1 MSAEVRNFS
10 LEFPYRCKS
19 QLHQRRIIDL
29 LDFVFRPI
37 VPRRVGLEGTIKNS
51 RLRGRLNSDRGD
63 SAIFPHKRLRF
74 RLLEQSSTARNQKL
88 RSVATHDVVGESI
101 DSDGSMSWLYIG
113 ESPFDGGANNLGWIE
128 FRREL
133 PLNQAIVECPIVG
146 RALTR

>member
-63 SAIFPHKRLRF
+63 SAIFPHKRLGF
-74 RLLEQSSTARNQKL
+74 GLLEQSSTARNEEL
-88 RSVATHDVVGESI
+88 RSMATHDVVGESI
-101 DSDGSMSWLYIG
+101 DSGRKCVVDCISERGYLMMVG
-113 ESPFDGGANNLGWIE
+113 QDLGWIE
-128 FRREL
+128 FRRDL
-133 PLNQAIVECPIVG
+133 SYP
-146 RALTR
+146 